1 MVGSVGHRLGEG
13 QGEGNGNIIGVIL
26 GVRHGGG
33 EAQETESRASG
44 SSRAEW
50 SGASADEWA

>member
-1 MVGSVGHRLGEG
+1 METGITSGSGTDTDGEK
-13 QGEGNGNIIGVIL
+13 E
-26 GVRHGGG
+26 
-33 EAQETESRASG
+33 QEEKREDARKASG